1 MKIKPLN
8 EKLVQL
14 TQLLSDGT
22 YHDGNVLGKDLNI
35 TRSAVWKMIKKLE
48 QYGVIINTIQ
58 SNGYALQD
66 PLILLEA
73 DKIKNALSDEIELT
87 VLESIDSTN
96 NYFKTQ
102 PRTSII
108 KCCLSEQQTQGRGR
122 LNRVWHSPF
131 GKNIY
136 LSCYYPFQKD
146 ISELAGLS
154 LVVGLSILAALRA
167 LGVTKEIYT
176 KWPNDVLCRDKKIA
190 GILIDVRAESHG
202 MVDVTIG
209 VGLNVNMLPKDEETT
224 DCIEQAWTSLSE
236 ETGSLWDRNYVAA
249 ILLEHLLAYVHR
261 FEQQGFMIFMDEW
274 MNADGLMRKIV
285 TMNFMNDLI
294 TGEVTGINPQGHLLL
309 RLSDGKTRAFSSGDV
324 TIVKKWH

>member
-8 EKLVQL
+8 EKLIQL
-14 TQLLSDGT
+14 TQLLSDGD
-22 YHDGNVLGKDLNI
+22 YHDGNVLGKTLNI
-35 TRSAVWKMIKKLE
+35 TRSAVWKMMKKLE
-48 QYGVIINTIQ
+48 QYGVVIDSIQ

-73 DKIKNALSDEIELT
+73 DQIKKTLSYEIELT

-102 PRTSII
+102 PKTPTI

-131 GKNIY
+131 GKNLY

-154 LVVGLSILAALRA
+154 LVVGLSILATLRT
-167 LGVTKEIYT
+167 LGIYNGIYT

-190 GILIDVRAESHG
+190 GILIDVQAESHG
-202 MVDVTIG
+202 MIDVTIG
-209 VGLNVNMLPKDEETT
+209 VGLNVNMLPIDEEATN
-224 DCIEQAWTSLSE
+224 DISQAWTSLSE
-236 ETGSLWDRNYVAA
+236 ETGTSWDRNHVAA
-249 ILLEHLLAYVHR
+249 ILLEHLFAYVHR
-261 FEQQGFMIFMDEW
+261 FEQQGFMVFIDEW
-274 MNADGLMRKIV
+274 MSADGLMKKIV
-285 TMNFMNDLI
+285 TLNYMNNFI
-294 TGEVTGINPQGHLLL
+294 TGEVVGVNPQGHLLL
-309 RLSDGKTRAFSSGDV
+309 RLPDESIRSFSSGDV
-324 TIVKKWH
+324 TLVKK